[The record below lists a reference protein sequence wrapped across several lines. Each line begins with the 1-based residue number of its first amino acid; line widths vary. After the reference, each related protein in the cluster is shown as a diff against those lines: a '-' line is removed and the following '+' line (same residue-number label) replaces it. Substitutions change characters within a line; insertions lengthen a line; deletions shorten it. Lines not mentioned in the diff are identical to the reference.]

1 VRLCAL
7 SGGRCA
13 IGLAMPIADAA
24 ESLRWARRAPDLSRT
39 GILDEAEVTF
49 CEDILVEVWLLA
61 DEPLID
67 QLAQPELGALLAL
80 GVLAFPGQGSARPA
94 VFAGYA
100 AGKRM
105 MLNSI
110 PDHFGEVQ

>member
-1 VRLCAL
+1 MRQCGAL

-24 ESLRWARRAPDLSRT
+24 ESLGRRALGLSRA
-39 GILDEAEVTF
+39 GILDEAEMAS
-49 CEDILVEVWLLA
+49 CEDILVELGLLA

-67 QLAQPELGALLAL
+67 QLAQPRLGALLAL
-80 GVLAFPGQGSARPA
+80 GLLAFPGQGSSRPA
-94 VFAGYA
+94 VFAMYRG
-100 AGKRM
+100 GKRA

-110 PDHFGEVQ
+110 SEHFGEVQ